1 MRLEQEHAAKLI
13 HLSSIQ
19 HGDLVDTSGMWGPDM
34 ETEALA
40 DLELAEVD
48 YLEPWFDSG
57 TTWIHFLNLPP
68 ISWDDNE
75 PIVVQR
81 RLNR

>member
-1 MRLEQEHAAKLI
+1 MRVEQEHAAKMI
-13 HLSSIQ
+13 HLSAIQ
-19 HGDLVDTSGMWGPDM
+19 QGDLVDTAGWWGPDM

-40 DLELAEVD
+40 EMELAEVD
-48 YLEPWFDSG
+48 YLEPWDDG
-57 TTWIHFLNLPP
+57 YTWIHFLNLPP
-68 ISWDDNE
+68 VSWNDNE

>member
-1 MRLEQEHAAKLI
+1 MRIEQEHAAKMI
-13 HLSSIQ
+13 HLTDVRQ
-19 HGDLVDTSGMWGPDM
+19 GDLVDTSGMWGFDT
-34 ETEALA
+34 ETELLA
-40 DLELAEVD
+40 ELELAEVD
-48 YLEPWFDSG
+48 YLEPWFDEG

-68 ISWDDNE
+68 LSWNDNE